1 MREYWMILLMMFQIF
16 YSLLSKDQTDQNI
29 YRIYRGKNSLVALSS
44 PDPVAGR
51 EVWNRCRWGDNGE
64 EKLLQPLSIK
74 FHNTPSISLSGSFQS
89 CTWGTLP
96 GRPLSPDSAGRPP
109 PSSLLLSW
117 APSTV
122 FLLDLLFVYFQLS
135 LIDVEVE
142 NPGFAQNPK
151 PGPVP
156 GGRCSFFVQ
165 IPGPGPGGLELSPS
179 RWPSCTRSRALRWWA
194 TPSRGSRRCGRA
206 FSVLRR
212 VLIVWRTPQERPG
225 HQIYKQHRT
234 LKAEQIKIWKWQR
247 HLKGR
252 RKVQMWE
259 LALGWT
265 WGGSR
270 EGRNE
275 TCSLGATCLK
285 ESLTW
290 NCTLHCTS
298 VLFALLHNSVR
309 WTCPKESPTS
319 DHCVQL
325 SSLESR
331 PVSADYRQ
339 FRQERL

>member
-1 MREYWMILLMMFQIF
+1 MIMIIDHGNIEDDNDATCRPMATA
-16 YSLLSKDQTDQNI
+16 LSRVRWHFLHRRSTSRSRASILVCLQPGIKVVGGRIWIKGRIWGNIGWFCWWYFRYFTPSCHKDQTDHHGENKTVTKPQDLLG
-29 YRIYRGKNSLVALSS
+29 YWVGGKTHLL
-44 PDPVAGR
+44 PCLHQIQ
-51 EVWNRCRWGDNGE
+51 WLE
-64 EKLLQPLSIK
+64 EKCGTGAAGVIMVRKKTSATLPIK

-96 GRPLSPDSAGRPP
+96 GRPLSPGSAGRPP
-109 PSSLLLSW
+109 PSLLLPSW

-234 LKAEQIKIWKWQR
+234 PKAEQI
-247 HLKGR
+247 
-252 RKVQMWE
+252 
-259 LALGWT
+259 
-265 WGGSR
+265 
-270 EGRNE
+270 
-275 TCSLGATCLK
+275 
-285 ESLTW
+285 
-290 NCTLHCTS
+290 
-298 VLFALLHNSVR
+298 
-309 WTCPKESPTS
+309 
-319 DHCVQL
+319 
-325 SSLESR
+325 
-331 PVSADYRQ
+331 
-339 FRQERL
+339 